1 MHGTVRAEQ
10 NKQADARAY
19 QQSSEHGSRGK
30 GALQIQLGKNNRRGA
45 IGNKAHDCRNHYGKV
60 RIRGNERGE
69 RVFPNAVDND
79 FKRKRNQKYE
89 QRDLQ
94 RMH

>member
-1 MHGTVRAEQ
+1 MGRFARNKTSRPTPALTNNPASMAPVERAPSKYSSVRTT
-10 NKQADARAY
+10 DAA
-19 QQSSEHGSRGK
+19 
-30 GALQIQLGKNNRRGA
+30 QLGIRPTIA
-45 IGNKAHDCRNHYGKV
+45 ENHYGKV

-79 FKRKRNQKYE
+79 FKRKRNQEYE

>member
-30 GALQIQLGKNNRRGA
+30 GALQIQLGKNNRCGA
-45 IGNKAHDCRNHYGKV
+45 IGNKAHNCRNHYGKV
-60 RIRGNERGE
+60 RIRRNERGE

-79 FKRKRNQKYE
+79 LKRKGNQEYE
-89 QRDLQ
+89 QRDL
-94 RMH
+94 

>member
-30 GALQIQLGKNNRRGA
+30 GTLQIQLGKNNRRGA

-79 FKRKRNQKYE
+79 FKRKRNEEYE

>member
-30 GALQIQLGKNNRRGA
+30 GALQIQLGKNDRRGA
-45 IGNKAHDCRNHYGKV
+45 IRNKILVQNPTEGLNSEMNRASASSLTPMITFQKRET
-60 RIRGNERGE
+60 RICW
-69 RVFPNAVDND
+69 
-79 FKRKRNQKYE
+79 
-89 QRDLQ
+89 RDLQ